1 VKRLLLMIAILAAA
15 AYVGC
20 KQADGDRCQVN
31 DDCASG
37 VCNKAKGT
45 CAIGQDMSETDA
57 SIIIDAPADAALP
70 ADAMADAMPDAP

>member
-1 VKRLLLMIAILAAA
+1 VKRLVLMIAVLAGA

-45 CAIGQDMSETDA
+45 CALDQDTMLIDAAIVTDA
-57 SIIIDAPADAALP
+57 PTDAPTDAAPADAT
-70 ADAMADAMPDAP
+70 PDAP

>member
-1 VKRLLLMIAILAAA
+1 MKRLLIMIAVLASA

-45 CAIGQDMSETDA
+45 CALDNDMNLIDGA
-57 SIIIDAPADAALP
+57 VIIDAPLDAFVPP
-70 ADAMADAMPDAP
+70 ADAPVD